1 MRIRL
6 RIDSQQ
12 REEAATLPP
21 DAIFRR
27 ALIPK
32 RNLVTE
38 FVYPVAFYFFCLV
51 IHSQGGKQLW
61 EAYRHEAGDPIA
73 QETHQATGRLS
84 LSFMSSAALH
94 VAGLML
100 LIPAFDMLATL
111 QPKTARLHA
120 PLITPVM
127 IKVPTRVILPKG
139 AGENNRDDKG
149 VGKGVEKKPDAGS
162 DSRLVAKS
170 KGVEPPKSSIKAPGE
185 HRDVGK
191 PKPPVISDLQVTAE
205 NLDLP
210 KILFWS
216 NETKVMKMPDSV
228 AATAV
233 KPLDLPPPPADTPEA
248 LLRMQPKRLDFM
260 PRLILEAGVP
270 KLKDDPNA
278 LAKKDS
284 VESPADAV
292 RRQEIM
298 RASVGTGD
306 QAADGIRLFGGANN
320 QQMQRFLELLPSGQ
334 LASLSGESGATG
346 GAIYS
351 MSSASASGSEALRFL
366 PGSAG
371 GRGQGTGGGGSG
383 AGDGAGPGSS
393 GGSSGGGQAT
403 IADLLAVL
411 ELAEPIRDRTIVHA
425 EDGQFDLMVTQT
437 ALSDVFADA
446 KGLLRGARIETVY
459 IQVGSAKE
467 WILQY
472 CEPPSPEKPESAGQ
486 HNGVFVLD
494 ESPSQ
499 VAAPFPTI
507 TVRPP
512 APVMPKASYIVVHG
526 FIDPDGGFQD
536 LEIVGTRFAS
546 LLPMLKP
553 SLSKWRFRPA
563 SRNGKPV
570 QVEVLLLIPPVAI

>member
-1 MRIRL
+1 MQIRL

-51 IHSQGGKQLW
+51 MHSHGGKQLW
-61 EAYRHEAGDPIA
+61 DAYRQEAGDPIA
-73 QETHQATGRLS
+73 RETHQATGRLS

-94 VAGLML
+94 IVGLL
-100 LIPAFDMLATL
+100 LLVPTFDMLATL
-111 QPKTARLHA
+111 QPKTSRLHA
-120 PLITPVM
+120 PTITPVM
-127 IKVPTRVILPKG
+127 IRVPTRVVLPKG
-139 AGENNRDDKG
+139 AGENDRDAEG
-149 VGKGVEKKPDAGS
+149 IGKGTKTNPEAGS

-170 KGVEPPKSSIKAPGE
+170 KGVEPPKPSIKAPGE

-191 PKPPVISDLQVTAE
+191 PRPPVISDLQVNAE

-233 KPLDLPPPPADTPEA
+233 KPLEPPRSPVDAPEA
-248 LLRMQPKRLDFM
+248 LLRMQPKRLDFT
-260 PRLILEAGVP
+260 P
-270 KLKDDPNA
+270 KLTLDVSIAKIKDNPDA
-278 LAKKDS
+278 LARKDA

-292 RRQEIM
+292 RRQEIL

-306 QAADGIRLFGGANN
+306 QAEDGIRLFGGANSK
-320 QQMQRFLELLPSGQ
+320 QMKRFLELLPTGQ

-351 MSSASASGSEALRFL
+351 MSSASASNADAVRYL

-383 AGDGAGPGSS
+383 AGDGAGPGAG

-403 IADLLAVL
+403 IANLLAVL
-411 ELAEPIRDRTIVHA
+411 ELAEPVRERTIIHA

-437 ALSDVFADA
+437 SLSDVFVDA
-446 KGLLRGARIETVY
+446 KGLLRGARVETVY
-459 IQVGSAKE
+459 IQVGSTKE

-472 CEPPSPEKPESAGQ
+472 CEPSTPEQSPANARN
-486 HNGVFVLD
+486 NGVYVLD

-512 APVMPKASYIVVHG
+512 SPLLPKASYIVVHG

-536 LEIVGTRFAS
+536 LEIVGRRFAS

-553 SLSKWRFRPA
+553 TLNKWRFRPA
-563 SRNGKPV
+563 SKNGKPV

>member
-6 RIDSQQ
+6 RIDPQQ
-12 REEAATLPP
+12 REEAETLPP

-32 RNLVTE
+32 RNLLTE
-38 FVYPVAFYFFCLV
+38 FVHPVALYFFCLV
-51 IHSQGGKQLW
+51 MHSQGGRQLW
-61 EAYRHEAGDPIA
+61 ESYRRQADDPLA
-73 QETHQATGRLS
+73 KETHKATGRLS
-84 LSFMSSAALH
+84 LSFMSSAAIH
-94 VAGLML
+94 VVGLTL
-100 LIPAFDMLATL
+100 LIPMFDMLATL
-111 QPKTARLHA
+111 QPRTARLHA

-127 IKVPTRVILPKG
+127 IKVPTRIILPKG
-139 AGENNRDDKG
+139 TGENEKDEKG
-149 VGKGVEKKPDAGS
+149 AGKGVETKPDAGS
-162 DSRLVAKS
+162 DSRLTAKS
-170 KGVEPPKSSIKAPGE
+170 KGVEQPKPSLKAPGDR
-185 HRDVGK
+185 RDVGK
-191 PKPPVISDLQVTAE
+191 PKPPVISDLQLSVE

-216 NETKVMKMPDSV
+216 SDTKVPKMPDSV

-233 KPLDLPPPPADTPEA
+233 KPLNLPPPPPDTPEA
-248 LLRMQPKRLDFM
+248 LLRMQPKRIDFK
-260 PRLILEAGVP
+260 PRLTLDLGAK
-270 KLKDDPNA
+270 KLKDDPKA
-278 LAKKDS
+278 MAKKDS
-284 VESPADAV
+284 VESPEDAV

-306 QAADGIRLFGGANN
+306 QAAEGIRIFGGANN
-320 QQMQRFLELLPSGQ
+320 RQMKRFLELVPSGQ
-334 LASLSGESGATG
+334 LASLTGQSGATG

-351 MSSASASGSEALRFL
+351 MSAATAPGSELLRFL

-371 GRGQGTGGGGSG
+371 GRGQGTGGGGTG
-383 AGDGAGPGSS
+383 AGDGVGPGSK
-393 GGSSGGGQAT
+393 GGSSAGGQAT

-411 ELAEPIRDRTIVHA
+411 ELSEPIRDRTVIHA

-472 CEPPSPEKPESAGQ
+472 CESAPPDAAKSRDQ
-486 HNGVFVLD
+486 QRGVFVLD
-494 ESPSQ
+494 ESHAE
-499 VAAPFPTI
+499 VAAPFPAI

-512 APVMPKASYIVVHG
+512 APVMPKASYVVVHG
-526 FIDPDGGFQD
+526 FIDLKGEFQD
-536 LEIVGTRFAS
+536 LEVVGSRFAS

-553 SLSKWRFRPA
+553 SLNKWRFRPA
-563 SRNGKPV
+563 SRNGKPI
-570 QVEVLLLIPPVAI
+570 QVEVLLLIPPVTI